1 MNSGWTGVIL
11 WETTSITLCYGLQSS
26 DALLMDSFNFQ
37 LYKDTPPE
45 HKEGLG
51 FLGNQP
57 VGLGKPPHCRSAAFK
72 VRTMMSDDS
81 FRASFAFDSW
91 LIKNSWQTLWFKSIL
106 HRSKKSTSSSIIS
119 KPGAIPLKSW
129 PKFQTPTKQNRGSHS
144 ISFSCG
150 LQQAC
155 FCFKHSNF
163 SKVNA
168 LGQTGHSAIASR
180 GHDRQKL
187 VGASTQ
193 LRSNYEFLNS
203 SNFNVPFWS

>member
-1 MNSGWTGVIL
+1 MDYNPVTPFSWIPLTFSFI
-11 WETTSITLCYGLQSS
+11 STLPQNIKK
-26 DALLMDSFNFQ
+26 DS
-37 LYKDTPPE
+37 
-45 HKEGLG
+45 G
-51 FLGNQP
+51 FLETNQWVWESLP
-57 VGLGKPPHCRSAAFK
+57 IVGQQPLRLE
-72 VRTMMSDDS
+72 TMMSDDS
-81 FRASFAFDSW
+81 FRASSAFDSW
-91 LIKNSWQTLWFKSIL
+91 SIKNSWQTLWFESIL

-129 PKFQTPTKQNRGSHS
+129 PKFQTPTKQNWGSHS

-180 GHDRQKL
+180 GHDRQEL

-203 SNFNVPFWS
+203 SNFNVLFWS